1 METEKILIIKQMERF
16 NLSSLNVKVLSSD
29 EMLTVRGGD
38 GPTTPPPPP
47 PIIIIKG
54 EEGDIIL

>member
-1 METEKILIIKQMERF
+1 METVLIIIKIKQMERSY
-16 NLSSLNVKVLSSD
+16 LSSLNVAILTCE
-29 EMLTVRGGD
+29 EMLNVRGGD

-47 PIIIIKG
+47 VVKG

>member
-1 METEKILIIKQMERF
+1 MERF